1 MARELKRIAYVEDE
15 PDIPEVVELVLTT
28 VGGVELDVSTDG
40 TEALRRIPAFGPD
53 LILLDVMVPGMHGLE
68 VFRRL
73 CAMPECAA
81 IPVVFMTAK
90 AQKQECDS
98 YLDLGAAAVIPKP
111 FDPLA
116 LYGQL
121 QQIWDRAGA

>member
-15 PDIPEVVELVLTT
+15 PDIRAVVELVLTT
-28 VGGVELDVSTDG
+28 LGGVELDVSTDG
-40 TEALRRIPAFGPD
+40 AEALRRIPAFGPD
-53 LILLDVMVPGMHGLE
+53 LILLDVMMPGMHGPE

-73 CAMPECAA
+73 REMPGCAV

-90 AQKQECDS
+90 AQRQECDS

-111 FDPLA
+111 FDPMT
-116 LYGQL
+116 LYDQL
-121 QQIWDRAGA
+121 CRIWDGAGA

>member
-1 MARELKRIAYVEDE
+1 MTRELKRIAYVEDE
-15 PDIPEVVELVLTT
+15 PDIRAVVELVLTT
-28 VGGVELDVSTDG
+28 LGGVELDVSTDG
-40 TEALRRIPAFGPD
+40 AEALRRIPAFGPD
-53 LILLDVMVPGMHGLE
+53 LILLDVMMPGMHGPE

-73 CAMPECAA
+73 RAMPDCAA

-90 AQKQECDS
+90 AQKQECDN
-98 YLDLGAAAVIPKP
+98 YLDLGAAAVIAKP